1 MEEVESSSNINNL
14 LSRLRALAVRKLVG
28 ISIISTYNSHAD
40 CTKKDDFLQISRMA
54 TWRSFWVV
62 GRNCE
67 TPVQGDLAEE
77 SVLISE
83 LRLWSTL
90 KYKICKN
97 AKKNQMCKKIGIASS
112 SLLSTSH
119 TETCSGILS
128 QNFRHR
134 LRLWFHHWPSCIKWT
149 CKSVSNESVL
159 LYLVISA
166 FELPYTPGRPAA
178 DGPWWASA
186 SDQPEQR

>member
-1 MEEVESSSNINNL
+1 MAHMEEVESSSNINNL

-28 ISIISTYNSHAD
+28 ISTISTYNSHAD
-40 CTKKDDFLQISRMA
+40 CTKMDDFLQISRMA

-97 AKKNQMCKKIGIASS
+97 AKKSQMCKKLDRKLISQLRLWSCTTMCKMRDTICNLQPVLISEPR
-112 SLLSTSH
+112 LWPTCQ
-119 TETCSGILS
+119 TETCSGSLT
-128 QNFRHR
+128 QAA
-134 LRLWFHHWPSCIKWT
+134 
-149 CKSVSNESVL
+149 
-159 LYLVISA
+159 LVISS
-166 FELPYTPGRPAA
+166 LT
-178 DGPWWASA
+178 
-186 SDQPEQR
+186 QLH